1 MQMETVKKIY
11 QDLKAYNNNFEYRE
25 MIIDKSI
32 AVKIMLYPKYMIINK
47 TGYDIFYHADKQV
60 KSKTNDFVVGD
71 QEVQKMKFRAKNY
84 EDSQEIDLRN
94 IGVA

>member
-1 MQMETVKKIY
+1 LLDNKDDEGNELEVVLMQMETVKKIY

-47 TGYDIFYHADKQV
+47 TGYDIFYHADK
-60 KSKTNDFVVGD
+60 
-71 QEVQKMKFRAKNY
+71 
-84 EDSQEIDLRN
+84 
-94 IGVA
+94 

>member
-1 MQMETVKKIY
+1 MLDNKDDEGNELEVVLMQMETVKKIY

-47 TGYDIFYHADKQV
+47 TGYDIFYHADK
-60 KSKTNDFVVGD
+60 
-71 QEVQKMKFRAKNY
+71 
-84 EDSQEIDLRN
+84 
-94 IGVA
+94 